1 MEFYDAS
8 QPVRPAR
15 DPLAGVGG
23 DATQRLLE
31 RLEEVDDVCD
41 PILDEMAAEPVDADI
56 VASLEEVTGA
66 PDAPAHFRRVHDRV
80 ERGQLTWD
88 RFWQR
93 PTDEYRGFE
102 IIQAAI
108 HASVETGALPAG
120 PAK

>member
-8 QPVRPAR
+8 QPGRPVR
-15 DPLAGVGG
+15 DPLAGLGG

-66 PDAPAHFRRVHDRV
+66 PDAPATSGGSMTGSSV
-80 ERGQLTWD
+80 
-88 RFWQR
+88 
-93 PTDEYRGFE
+93 
-102 IIQAAI
+102 
-108 HASVETGALPAG
+108 AS
-120 PAK
+120 